1 MAISP
6 PLAPLPSKS
15 LQDAELKERL
25 QQLRE
30 TDNYTNLYYLL
41 RTYLFLAGAIGGTI
55 WFYHYRAD
63 VGLAFA
69 WNVPVTLLAILLIG
83 AGQHQLVGLAHE
95 ASHHIL
101 FRHRYLNDFLSDWL
115 CMFPMF
121 SSTHHYR
128 LQHLAHHQFV
138 NDPVRDPDVSQ
149 LESSGHWLDFPLSKT
164 KFLLTLVKQLWVPNL
179 IKYIRIR
186 AKYSATPSDKNP
198 YQRKDWQPSSIPV
211 RAGVAYLLG
220 LVGLLTALVVYGDPL
235 LLAVLP
241 TACWLGI
248 LAFYACIPSR
258 LYHQSRL
265 HPVISGRA
273 MTLMRMTFLTA
284 LFSGLAWI
292 TWLTGEWAALYFVL
306 LWVVPIFTS
315 FSFYMVLR
323 QLVQHGN
330 GGRGWLTNTRVF
342 FVNPFIRFSVFPI
355 GQDYHLP
362 HHLFVT
368 VPHYRLRQLHELLL
382 EYPEYR
388 DGATVVEGYFFPRHR
403 PPTHPT
409 VLDVLGP
416 LHAPRDRSEVHI
428 ENTVLDGEE
437 VEEKDAILREGE
449 AEVERHRA
457 TVSEARRSGFPA

>member
-1 MAISP
+1 MASSP
-6 PLAPLPSKS
+6 PLARSAGKS
-15 LQDAELKERL
+15 LQEAELKEKLR
-25 QQLRE
+25 QLRR
-30 TDNYTNLYYLL
+30 TDNTTNIYYLL
-41 RTYLFLAGAIGGTI
+41 RAYLFLAVVIGGTV
-55 WFYHYRAD
+55 WFYHYQEEA
-63 VGLAFA
+63 GLAFA
-69 WNVPVTLLAILLIG
+69 WNVPVTLLAIVLVG
-83 AGQHQLVGLAHE
+83 AGQHQLTGLGHE
-95 ASHHIL
+95 ASHHTL
-101 FRHRYLNDFLSDWL
+101 FKNRFWNELVSDWL

-138 NDPVRDPDVSQ
+138 NDPVRDPDVAQ
-149 LESSGHWLDFPLSKT
+149 LRSSGHWLDFPLGKAA
-164 KFLLTLVKQLWVPNL
+164 FLLTLVKQLWVPYL

-186 AKYSATPSDKNP
+186 ARYSTVPSDKNP
-198 YQRKDWQPSSIPV
+198 YQRKDYKPSKVPI
-211 RAGVAYLLG
+211 RAGIAYILG
-220 LVGLLTALVVYGDPL
+220 LAALLTVLVRHGDPL

-241 TACWLGI
+241 AACWLGI
-248 LAFYACIPSR
+248 LAFYAWIPAR

-273 MTLMRMTFLTA
+273 MTLMRVTFITG
-284 LFSGLAWI
+284 LFCGLAWV
-292 TWLTGEWAALYFVL
+292 TLLTGAWAALYFAV

-342 FVNPFIRFSVFPI
+342 LVNPMLRFGVFPI

-388 DGATVVEGYFFPRHR
+388 DQATVVEGYFFPRHR
-403 PPTHPT
+403 PPANPT

-416 LHAPRDRSEVHI
+416 GYAPRDLTEVHI

-437 VEEKDAILREGE
+437 VEEKEEILREGE
-449 AEVERHRA
+449 AEVERHRGQA
-457 TVSEARRSGFPA
+457 SRSAPVY